1 MVWGMGVSHICSGLK
16 LLLKARCRSFDV
28 TYSML
33 SWASVRLCEDTGHL
47 NTALGVEECSLRL
60 ETARAGL
67 GFPGPVR
74 KPVSSG
80 SQALRYL
87 WMLQKG

>member
-1 MVWGMGVSHICSGLK
+1 MVLGRGVSHICSGLK

-47 NTALGVEECSLRL
+47 NTALGVEECSLRSWEL
-60 ETARAGL
+60 REPGGPWACTEAGVIW
-67 GFPGPVR
+67 F
-74 KPVSSG
+74 SG
-80 SQALRYL
+80 S
-87 WMLQKG
+87 